1 MRGQRKL
8 DHLRLAQSLG
18 DGPAKTGFDDIHFI
32 HNCLPEINSREIN
45 TDAVFCGKKFSLPVL
60 INAITG
66 GIEEGKKVNRA
77 LARAARQMGIP
88 MAVGSQAAALEARD
102 VYSTYQVV
110 REENPGGFFIANLSA
125 GALLEEV
132 LQAVEMIRADAI
144 QLHLNIPQEV
154 TMPPK
159 EGDSFFRG
167 YLENIRCIARTAP
180 VPVIVKEVGF
190 GIAREEAVRL
200 LDTGIAAL
208 DVEGKGGTNFIRV
221 EEERKD
227 SQREE
232 VFFKW
237 GLSTAV
243 SLVEVAHETAGK
255 VDIIAGGGIRSGL
268 DIARVL
274 SLGASMAGIAAPL
287 VRCFYQGGEEAVIK
301 YLQALKKQLRKVML
315 MLGAGDVYQ
324 LREKPLVILG
334 ETGQWLERRGI
345 SLQNF
350 AMRGLEKRTE
360 RTDV

>member
-18 DGPAKTGFDDIHFI
+18 DGPAKTGFDDIHFV
-32 HNCLPEINSREIN
+32 HNCLPEINSREIS
-45 TDAVFCGKKFSLPVL
+45 TDAVFCGEKFPLPLL

-66 GIEEGKKVNRA
+66 GMEEGKKVNRA

-88 MAVGSQAAALEARD
+88 MAVGSQAAALELSD
-102 VYSTYQVV
+102 VCSTYQVV
-110 REENPGGFFIANLSA
+110 REENPGGFFMANLSA
-125 GALLEEV
+125 GASPEKV

-144 QLHLNIPQEV
+144 QLHLNVPQEV
-154 TMPPK
+154 TMPPE

-167 YLENIRCIARTAP
+167 YLENIRCIAETSP
-180 VPVIVKEVGF
+180 VPVIVKETGF
-190 GIAREEAVRL
+190 GMAREEALRL

-208 DVEGKGGTNFIRV
+208 DIEGKGGTNFIRV

-227 SQREE
+227 SHGDDL
-232 VFFKW
+232 FFQW

-243 SLVEVAHETAGK
+243 SLVEVAGVAAGK
-255 VDIIAGGGIRSGL
+255 ADIVAGGGIRSGL

-274 SLGASMAGIAAPL
+274 SLGAGMAGIAAPL

-301 YLQALKKQLRKVML
+301 YLQALEKQLRKAML

-324 LREKPLVILG
+324 LRKKPLVILG
-334 ETGQWLERRGI
+334 ETGRWLEQRGI
-345 SLQNF
+345 SLQAF
-350 AMRGLEKRTE
+350 AMRGFKK
-360 RTDV
+360 